1 MMPRHCCVVAAPA
14 SLAAPSLACAEQDR
28 TLRFIPDA
36 DVTILDP
43 LTTTAYSTRNHG
55 HMCWDTP
62 YGLDTR
68 FNPSPQLAERHVV
81 EEEGKRWTFTL
92 RDGLLFHDGTKVR
105 AQDAV
110 ASIRC

>member
-1 MMPRHCCVVAAPA
+1 
-14 SLAAPSLACAEQDR
+14 
-28 TLRFIPDA
+28 
-36 DVTILDP
+36 
-43 LTTTAYSTRNHG
+43 
-55 HMCWDTP
+55 MCWDTP